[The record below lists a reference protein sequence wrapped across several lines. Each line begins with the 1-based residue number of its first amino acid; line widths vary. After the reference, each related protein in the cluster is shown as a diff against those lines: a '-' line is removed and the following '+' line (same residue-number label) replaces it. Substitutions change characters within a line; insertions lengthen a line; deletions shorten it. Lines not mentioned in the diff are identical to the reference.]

1 MIIILASGL
10 YSEQQVLLA
19 IVVLVQS
26 RLDFLACFSVLGLLC
41 KSCLFHETAFLLFEK
56 DRDDKGIGYTNC
68 EISTGWHGL

>member
-26 RLDFLACFSVLGLLC
+26 RLDFLVCFSVLDLLC
-41 KSCLFHETAFLLFEK
+41 KSCLFHETAFLLEK
-56 DRDDKGIGYTNC
+56 DRYDKGIGYTNC
-68 EISTGWHGL
+68 DISTGWHGL